1 MKFSRVEML
10 ETMKNRDSRYDGVFF
25 VGVRTMKIYCL
36 PSCKAKLPLH
46 KNVVFFL
53 REEEALASNYR
64 HVDAASQIY
73 SQSRGRFGSIDACS
87 SCTKILTRR
96 CRILSWPNWLE

>member
-46 KNVVFFL
+46 KNVVFFSQGRRGIGFEL
-53 REEEALASNYR
+53 SAMPTLQARSIPRLETAL
-64 HVDAASQIY
+64 DQ
-73 SQSRGRFGSIDACS
+73 
-87 SCTKILTRR
+87 
-96 CRILSWPNWLE
+96 